1 MTTIRDDRIALFAK
15 LQASATQPQFWD
27 RVADDVDWTVEG
39 THPLAGRYHDK
50 AQFIEAAFARLAGQ
64 AVPGGVK
71 LDVTHLY
78 VDGDTTIAELHSTSK
93 TKEGADFANDY
104 CWVCRFEGDII
115 VEVRAHVDSM
125 MVAYTVLRNEGRR
138 G

>member
-1 MTTIRDDRIALFAK
+1 MRSRVVRSFAAADSPNTSLK
-15 LQASATQPQFWD
+15 RSCTNFQA
-27 RVADDVDWTVEG
+27 
-39 THPLAGRYHDK
+39 
-50 AQFIEAAFARLAGQ
+50 
-64 AVPGGVK
+64 
-71 LDVTHLY
+71 Y

-138 G
+138 C